1 MNDTPDDRLMPEPD
15 PRFVDDAARLAILES
30 FQPDALEEDPELAAI
45 VQFAARLCNVPIA
58 QVSLVEE
65 TRQHFLAGEG
75 LDVTSTPRRSSF
87 CKHAMKTP
95 GLMEVRDATKDERFA
110 DNDLVTGKPH
120 IRFYGGQPLISDEG
134 APLGALCVID
144 TEPRPE
150 GLSDLQREGM
160 AVLAQAVMRRLNARR
175 ESLAATRAIAERE
188 GRLKRMIDGVP
199 QIAWSAD
206 ANGNFDYFNSR
217 WQERIGTEPPTNA
230 EAWRSYIHAEDQEE
244 AFSGW
249 HEAFE
254 QGEQYSTEFRMKQS
268 DGSWRWMLALAVPVT
283 DADDHTMR
291 WFGTITDIDEVQK
304 ALHERDMLARELS
317 HRIKNIFAVVI
328 GLASLKVKRTPE
340 HEPFARELT
349 EVMRALSR
357 AHEFVRP
364 ESGVVQQSLTGLLTA
379 LFQPYAFSEDEPRVS
394 ITGSDAE
401 ISQKAATPLALVF
414 HELATNS
421 AKYGALSTDDGHV
434 TLVVEDRGD
443 TLALTWTEIGGP
455 KVSASGK
462 EGFGTRL
469 LEMSVSGQLGGSID
483 RQYHEDG
490 LVAALTVSKK
500 AISQ

>member
-1 MNDTPDDRLMPEPD
+1 MNDTPDDRLMPKPD
-15 PRFVDDAARLAILES
+15 PDLTDDQARLPILES
-30 FQPDALEEDPELAAI
+30 FQSDALEEDPELAAI
-45 VQFAARLCNVPIA
+45 VRFAARLCNVPIA

-75 LDVTSTPRRSSF
+75 LDVTSTPRRHSF
-87 CKHAMKTP
+87 CKHAMQTSE
-95 GLMEVRDATKDERFA
+95 LMEVRDATQDERFA
-110 DNDLVTGKPH
+110 DNALVTGKPH
-120 IRFYGGQPLISDEG
+120 IRFYGGQPLVSEEG

-144 TEPRPE
+144 EEPRPE
-150 GLSDLQREGM
+150 GLTEIQREGM

-175 ESLAATRAIAERE
+175 ESLSATLAIAERE
-188 GRLKRMIDGVP
+188 ERLRRMIEGVP

-206 ANGNFDYFNSR
+206 SDGNFDYFNSR
-217 WQERIGTEPPTNA
+217 WEERIGTEPPTTA
-230 EAWRSYIHAEDQEE
+230 EEWRTYIHTEDQEE
-244 AFSGW
+244 AFGGW
-249 HEAFE
+249 YEAFAK
-254 QGEQYSTEFRMKQS
+254 GEQYSTEFRMKQS

-291 WFGTITDIDEVQK
+291 WFGTITDIDEVQN

-340 HEPFARELT
+340 HEPFARELM

-364 ESGVVQQSLTGLLTA
+364 ESGVVQQSLTGLLSA
-379 LFQPYAFSEDEPRVS
+379 LFAPYAFGEDEPRVI

-421 AKYGALSTDDGHV
+421 AKYGALSSDDGHV
-434 TLVVEDRGD
+434 TLEVVDEGD
-443 TLALTWTEIGGP
+443 NIALTWTEIGGP
-455 KVSASGK
+455 KVSDNGK

-483 RQYHEDG
+483 RQFHESG
-490 LVAALTVSKK
+490 LIAELTISKA